1 MVGRRSDRVR
11 RGSARPT
18 APRTVRPTA
27 RDGYPLEASHH
38 PGHGPGRDRGSDA
51 VVVAGATGVKRSFY
65 DAFARFLAGQ
75 GLDVV
80 TLDYRGIGGSRPK
93 AMRGFHAT
101 MRQWGEL
108 DLDAALRWTLR
119 ELEPDRL
126 LVVGHSVGGQLL
138 GHASAAD
145 EVAAA
150 YLVGSQSGYWRHWPT
165 SGRFGIFTLWH
176 LLIPALSRPMGYF
189 PSPWFGLGQDLP
201 SGVARQWAHWGRHPD
216 YLLRDGD
223 EVRRRYGRIRAPVV
237 ATAIAGDRFAPEASV
252 RALLEMYPNAQRRLA
267 LEGDV
272 GHFQWFKARNE
283 ALWRG
288 ASDWLADPTRPL
300 GQPYP

>member
-1 MVGRRSDRVR
+1 MTPPAKSPADPRVLR
-11 RGSARPT
+11 LKAS
-18 APRTVRPTA
+18 
-27 RDGYPLEASHH
+27 DGYPLEASLFR
-38 PGHGPGRDRGSDA
+38 GKGPDA

-65 DAFARFLAGQ
+65 DAFARALAAKGFS
-75 GLDVV
+75 VV
-80 TLDYRGIGGSRPK
+80 TLDYRGVGGSRPK
-93 AMRGFHAT
+93 RLKGFHAT

-108 DLDAALRWTLR
+108 DLDAALQWALR

-150 YLVGSQSGYWRHWPT
+150 YFVGSQSGYWRHWPA
-165 SGRFGIFTLWH
+165 SGKLGIFTLWH

-201 SGVARQWAHWGRHPD
+201 TGVARQWAHWGRHPD

-223 EVRRRYGRIRAPVV
+223 EVRRRYERIRAPMV
-237 ATAIAGDRFAPEASV
+237 ATAIARDRFAPEAGV
-252 RALLEMYPNAQRRLA
+252 RALLQMYPNAQRRLH
-267 LEGDV
+267 LEDDV
-272 GHFQWFKARNE
+272 GHFDWFKPRNQ
-283 ALWRG
+283 ALWDG
-288 ASDWLADPTRPL
+288 AAAWLKDPERPVGEPFTQL
-300 GQPYP
+300 

>member
-1 MVGRRSDRVR
+1 MATKQVTLN
-11 RGSARPT
+11 A
-18 APRTVRPTA
+18 A
-27 RDGYPLEASHH
+27 DGYPLQASLYR
-38 PGHGPGRDRGSDA
+38 GRGPDA

-65 DAFARFLAGQ
+65 DAFARLLAARGVSV
-75 GLDVV
+75 LTV
-80 TLDYRGIGGSRPK
+80 DYRGIGGSKPGTL
-93 AMRGFHAT
+93 RGFPAT

-150 YLVGSQSGYWRHWPT
+150 FVVGSQSGYWRHWPL
-165 SGRFGIFTLWH
+165 SGRLGIFTLWH
-176 LLIPALSRPMGYF
+176 LLIPGLSRPMGYF

-223 EVRRRYGRIRAPVV
+223 DVRGRYGRIRAPLLAV
-237 ATAIAGDRFAPEASV
+237 ALAGDRFAPEAGV
-252 RALLEMYPNAQRRLA
+252 RALLEMYPKAQRRLL
-267 LEGDV
+267 LEARA
-272 GHFQWFKARNE
+272 GHFDWFKPGRE
-283 ALWRG
+283 ALWEE
-288 ASDWLADPTRPL
+288 ALQWLLDPSHPT
-300 GQPYP
+300 GQAYP

>member
-1 MVGRRSDRVR
+1 MTPPPPPKPQP
-11 RGSARPT
+11 SASP
-18 APRTVRPTA
+18 PRTLRLKA
-27 RDGYPLEASHH
+27 SDGYPLQGSLYA
-38 PGHGPGRDRGSDA
+38 GKGPDA
-51 VVVAGATGVKRSFY
+51 VVLAGATGVKRSFY
-65 DAFARFLAGQ
+65 DAFARFLAGR
-75 GLDVV
+75 GPSVV

-93 AMRGFHAT
+93 EIKGFHAT

-108 DLDAALRWTLR
+108 DLDAALRWSLR

-150 YLVGSQSGYWRHWPT
+150 YFVGSQSGYWRHWPAT
-165 SGRFGIFTLWH
+165 GRLGIFTLWH
-176 LLIPALSRPMGYF
+176 FLIPGLSRPLGYF

-223 EVRRRYGRIRAPVV
+223 DVRRRYERIRAPLA
-237 ATAIAGDRFAPEASV
+237 ATAIAKDRFAPEAGV
-252 RALLEMYPNAQRRLA
+252 RALLAMYPNAQRRLV

-272 GHFQWFKARNE
+272 GHFDWFKPKRAE
-283 ALWRG
+283 LWEG
-288 ASDWLADPTRPL
+288 AAAWLDDPSRPL
-300 GQPYP
+300 GQPFP

>member
-1 MVGRRSDRVR
+1 MTPPAKPAAARKVR
-11 RGSARPT
+11 LT
-18 APRTVRPTA
+18 AS
-27 RDGYPLEASHH
+27 DGYGLEASHF
-38 PGHGPGRDRGSDA
+38 PGKGRVRDA
-51 VVVAGATGVKRSFY
+51 VVVAGATGVKRTFY
-65 DAFARFLAGQ
+65 EPFARFLASH

-80 TLDYRGIGGSRPK
+80 TLDYRGVGGSRPK
-93 AMRGFHAT
+93 QLKGFHAT

-150 YLVGSQSGYWRHWPT
+150 YFVGSQSGYWRHWPA
-165 SGRFGIFTLWH
+165 SGKLGLFTLWH

-189 PSPWFGLGQDLP
+189 PSPWFGLGQELP
-201 SGVARQWAHWGRHPD
+201 AGVARQWAHWGRHPD

-223 EVRRRYGRIRAPVV
+223 AVRAKYARIHCPMV
-237 ATAIAGDRFAPEASV
+237 ATAIAKDRFAPEAGV
-252 RALLEMYPNAQRRLA
+252 RALLAMYPNAQRRLL

-272 GHFQWFKARNE
+272 GHFDWFKPRHE
-283 ALWRG
+283 ALWSQAR
-288 ASDWLADPTRPL
+288 AWLEDPTRPV
-300 GQPYP
+300 GQPFGAA

>member
-1 MVGRRSDRVR
+1 MTPL
-11 RGSARPT
+11 AKPP
-18 APRTVRPTA
+18 APRKLRLTA
-27 RDGYPLEASHH
+27 SDGCALEASHFR
-38 PGHGPGRDRGSDA
+38 GQGRDRDA

-65 DAFARFLAGQ
+65 DAFARFLAAH

-80 TLDYRGIGGSRPK
+80 TLDYRGVGGSRPK
-93 AMRGFHAT
+93 RLKGFHAT

-108 DLDAALRWTLR
+108 DLDAAFRWTLR

-150 YLVGSQSGYWRHWPT
+150 YLVGSQSGYWRHWPA
-165 SGRFGIFTLWH
+165 SGKLGIFALWH
-176 LLIPALSRPMGYF
+176 LLIPALSGPMGYF

-201 SGVARQWAHWGRHPD
+201 TGVARQWAHWGRHPD

-223 EVRRRYGRIRAPVV
+223 EVRAKYGRIHCPMV
-237 ATAIAGDRFAPEASV
+237 ATALAKDRFAPEAGV
-252 RALLEMYPNAQRRLA
+252 RALLGMYPNAQRRLL
-267 LEGDV
+267 LEGQV
-272 GHFQWFKARNE
+272 GHFDWFKPRNE
-283 ALWRG
+283 ALWSG
-288 ASDWLADPTRPL
+288 ALAWLDDPARPV
-300 GQPYP
+300 GKPFPGPGP